1 MLPFKE
7 DPGYRDYLARWA
19 VAEKHFCTR
28 PNFKDNT
35 PLRVTYLDGL
45 KDLSFIFFTGWLFC
59 GILNREKELIRPCLL
74 PMGKDKDTSLLVL
87 YDPKTHLAAPA
98 RRELELFD
106 AEFFTCPLDT
116 ATKALSVTEMR
127 LCPVV
132 NKLRYNLAHA
142 KPKWEVTGLT
152 EPSKTEDCCKSAKSL
167 LWDYLG
173 KTVCTDPDLYG
184 PMVGG
189 AAFPVRLPF
198 SILSEYLTGVN
209 PRGRDFG
216 TLLEE
221 TLLWFAMAKS
231 GILMGIPHVV
241 FNKPLLFNEIDIA
254 LFECAGKLKPPKE
267 DPPGGWSKHIEDQAV
282 CVIELTI
289 GHQSDAAKEPME
301 EGQDSRKRGGSSEGK
316 EVPKNKLV
324 NFLALKSSGFRL
336 VHTYYISVVGDPDM
350 APATQQ
356 ALTRTDGFRYVF
368 LPDVVGE
375 DMTTLVLNQRDTPVL
390 IATVR
395 RWHEALIKVVED
407 AGVGFAAKLK

>member
-1 MLPFKE
+1 MLPFNE
-7 DPGYRDYLARWA
+7 DAAYRDYLARWA

-28 PNFKDNT
+28 PNLKDST
-35 PLRVTYLDGL
+35 PLQVTNLEGL
-45 KDLSFIFFTGWLFC
+45 KELSFVFFAGWLFC
-59 GILNREKELIRPCLL
+59 GILNREKELVRPCLL
-74 PMGKDKDTSLLVL
+74 PMGKEKDSSLLVL
-87 YDPKTHLAAPA
+87 YDPKTQLVAPA

-116 ATKALSVTEMR
+116 ATKPLSLTEMR

-142 KPKWEVTGLT
+142 KPRWDVTGLT
-152 EPSKTEDCCKSAKSL
+152 EPSKTEDCCKSWKSL

-173 KTVCTDPDLYG
+173 KTVCDDPDVYG

-198 SILSEYLTGVN
+198 AVLSEYLTGVN

-231 GILMGIPHVV
+231 GVLMGVPYVV
-241 FNKPLLFNEIDIA
+241 FNRPHLYNEIDIA
-254 LFECAGKLKPPKE
+254 LYECAGKSRTPKE
-267 DPPGGWSKHIEDQAV
+267 EPPGGWSKHIENQAL

-289 GHQSDAAKEPME
+289 GHQSDPAKEQI
-301 EGQDSRKRGGSSEGK
+301 EGGQESKKQGGSWEGRD
-316 EVPKNKLV
+316 VPKNKLV

-336 VHTYYISVVGDPDM
+336 VQTHYVSIVGDPDM

-356 ALTRTDGFRYVF
+356 ALTRTDGFQYVF
-368 LPDVVGE
+368 LPSVVGE
-375 DMTTLVLNQRDTPVL
+375 DMKALVLNQRDNRVP

-395 RWHEALIKVVED
+395 RWHEALIKVIED
-407 AGVGFAAKLK
+407 AGTDFAAKLK

>member
-1 MLPFKE
+1 MLPFNE
-7 DPGYRDYLARWA
+7 DAGFRDYRGRWA
-19 VAEKHFCTR
+19 VAEKHFCTA
-28 PNFKDNT
+28 PNFKDNK
-35 PLRVTYLDGL
+35 PLHVRNPDGL
-45 KDLSFIFFTGWLFC
+45 KELSFVFFAGWLFC
-59 GILNREKELIRPCLL
+59 GILNREKELVRPCLL

-87 YDPKTHLAAPA
+87 YDPKSQLAGPA

-116 ATKALSVTEMR
+116 ATKPLSVTEMR

-142 KPKWEVTGLT
+142 KPKWDVSGLT
-152 EPSKTEDCCKSAKSL
+152 EPSKTEDCCKSGKSL
-167 LWDYLG
+167 LWEYLG

-198 SILSEYLTGVN
+198 AILSEYLTGVN

-231 GILMGIPHVV
+231 GVLMGVPHVV
-241 FNKPLLFNEIDIA
+241 FNKPLLYNEIDIV
-254 LFECAGKLKPPKE
+254 LYECAGKSKTPKE
-267 DPPGGWSKHIEDQAV
+267 EPPGGWSKYVEDQAV

-289 GHQSDAAKEPME
+289 GHQSDAGKERS
-301 EGQDSRKRGGSSEGK
+301 EGEQESKKQGASSEGK
-316 EVPKNKLV
+316 DLPKNKLV
-324 NFLALKSSGFRL
+324 NFLALKSTGFRL
-336 VHTYYISVVGDPDM
+336 VHTHYVSVVGDPDM

-375 DMTTLVLNQRDTPVL
+375 DMKTLVLNQRDDRVP
-390 IATVR
+390 IATVH
-395 RWHEALIKVVED
+395 RWHEALIKVVEE
-407 AGVGFAAKLK
+407 AGVEFAAKLK